1 MVVMAHP
8 EWPHKV
14 HTDASTVLWVVCC
27 CNTTHKPNHTSFT
40 HMTMVLVKPQ
50 HKHTNGVMECI
61 VIVDTTQVV

>member
-1 MVVMAHP
+1 MAHP
-8 EWPHKV
+8 EWPHEV
-14 HTDASTVLWVVCC
+14 HTDASTVSVGGAVLQH
-27 CNTTHKPNHTSFT
+27 NSQAKPHFIH